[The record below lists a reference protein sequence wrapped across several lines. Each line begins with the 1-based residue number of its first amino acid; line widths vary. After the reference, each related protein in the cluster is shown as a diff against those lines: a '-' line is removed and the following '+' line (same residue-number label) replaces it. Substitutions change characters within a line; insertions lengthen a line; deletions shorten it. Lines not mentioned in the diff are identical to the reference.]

1 VVQTDAHQM
10 PKLIVVEKPET
21 WKFNLEDVEVVTPD
35 AYISDPSYQSTKNIK
50 VLNLCKSYQYQSEG
64 YYVSL
69 LAEAR
74 GHKVLP
80 GVTTIQDLRFP
91 SILRDDSLDF
101 DELIQNTFKGES
113 DDRVE
118 FNVYFGSTQSE
129 HLNKLALQL
138 FQMVQAPSLRAAFSK
153 KTKWVLQSIKPIS
166 LNEVPEDDK
175 PVLIL
180 ALEKYFLR
188 RRDYRVD
195 KKKYDLAILVNPDD
209 TNPPSDGRALKRIY
223 KAALEAGFNTEFI
236 TKDDFD
242 QIIQYDAL
250 FIRETTNVNHHTFRF
265 AKKAA
270 SLGLA
275 VIDDPESILKCTN
288 KVYLHELLNA
298 HKILTPR
305 SIVITEESCQSL
317 PGKMPFP
324 FILKQPDGAFSK
336 GVFKIN
342 TLQEFKKVRASMFE
356 KSDLLIAQEFLPTPF
371 DWRVGVIDGQV
382 IYVCKYFMA
391 AKHWQIVKWSAN
403 KETSLDGDVESI
415 PVDQAPSGLL
425 RTALKATGLIGKSL
439 YGVDMKEVDGK
450 FYVIEINDN
459 PNIDAGIEDKILKEK
474 LYAIIMEVFLN
485 KIKFEKQ

>member
-1 VVQTDAHQM
+1 M
-10 PKLIVVEKPET
+10 PKLIVVDKPER
-21 WKFNLEDVEVVTPD
+21 WKFSLHDVEVISPERYITD
-35 AYISDPSYQSTKNIK
+35 AAFQNTKNLK

-80 GVTTIQDLRFP
+80 EVSTIQDLRFP

-101 DELIQNTFKGES
+101 DELIQSTFKNETG
-113 DDRVE
+113 DRIEV
-118 FNVYFGSTQSE
+118 NIYFGFTKAE
-129 HLNKLALQL
+129 NFNRLGLQL
-138 FQMVQAPSLRAAFSK
+138 FQMVQAPSLRAVFSK
-153 KTKWVLQSIKPIS
+153 KTKWSLRKIKPIS
-166 LNEVPEDDK
+166 LSEVPDEDK
-175 PVLIL
+175 PIL
-180 ALEKYFLR
+180 VQGLERYLLR
-188 RRDYRVD
+188 KRDFRPD

-209 TNPPSDGRALKRIY
+209 DNPPSDDRALKRFY
-223 KAALEAGFNTEFI
+223 RAALEAGFNTEFI
-236 TKDDFD
+236 TKNDFD

-265 AKKAA
+265 AKKAE

-288 KVYLHELLNA
+288 KVYLHELLTSN
-298 HKILTPR
+298 KISTPKAF
-305 SIVITEESCQSL
+305 VITEDNCDQLES
-317 PGKMPFP
+317 KMGFP

-342 TLQEFKKVRASMFE
+342 SLEEFEKVRESMFE
-356 KSDLLIAQEFLPTPF
+356 KSDLLIAQEFLPTAF
-371 DWRVGVIDGQV
+371 DWRVGIIDGQV

-391 AKHWQIVKWSAN
+391 TKHWQIVNWSA
-403 KETSLDGDVESI
+403 KKQSQEGDVESI

-425 RTALKATGLIGKSL
+425 KTALKATALIGKSL
-439 YGVDMKEVDGK
+439 YGVDMKEIDGK

-459 PNIDAGIEDKILKEK
+459 PNIDAGIEDKILKER
-474 LYAIIMEVFLN
+474 LYEIIMEVFLN
-485 KIKFEKQ
+485 KIKAIK

>member
-1 VVQTDAHQM
+1 M
-10 PKLIVVEKPET
+10 PKLIVVEKPES
-21 WKFNLEDVEVVTPD
+21 WKFSLDDVEVITPD
-35 AYISDPSYQSTKNIK
+35 SYISDETYQAGKNLKII
-50 VLNLCKSYQYQSEG
+50 NLCKSYQYQSEG

-80 GVTTIQDLRFP
+80 GVSTIQDFRFP

-101 DELIQNTFKGES
+101 DALIQNTFKGEPY
-113 DDRVE
+113 DRIE
-118 FNVYFGSTQSE
+118 FNIYFGITQSE
-129 HLNKLALQL
+129 TLNKLGLQL
-138 FQMVQAPSLRAAFSK
+138 FQLVQAPSVRAAFSK
-153 KTKWVLQSIKPIS
+153 KNKWVLQSIRPIS
-166 LNEVPEDDK
+166 LSEVPDNDK
-175 PVLIL
+175 PLLVS

-188 RRDYRVD
+188 KRDYRPD

-209 TNPPSDGRALKRIY
+209 PNPPSDDKALKRFY

-236 TKDDFD
+236 TKNDFD

-275 VIDDPESILKCTN
+275 VIDDPASILKCTN
-288 KVYLHELLNA
+288 KVYLHELLHA
-298 HKILTPR
+298 HKILTPK
-305 SIVITEESCQSL
+305 SFVITEENCNSI
-317 PGKMPFP
+317 PEKMAFP

-342 TLQEFKKVRASMFE
+342 NLEEFKKVRDNMFE

-371 DWRVGVIDGQV
+371 DWRIGIIDSQV

-391 AKHWQIVKWSAN
+391 SQHWQIVNWSAN
-403 KETSLDGDVESI
+403 KEASRDGEVESI
-415 PVDQAPSGLL
+415 AVDQAPSGLL
-425 RTALKATGLIGKSL
+425 KTALKATSLIGKGL
-439 YGVDMKEVDGK
+439 YGVDMKEVEGK

-459 PNIDAGIEDKILKEK
+459 PNIDAGIEDKILKDK
-474 LYAIIMEVFLN
+474 LYDIIMEVFLN
-485 KIKFEKQ
+485 KIKSDK